1 MNILDAVDAVSLRKD
16 IPQFRA
22 GDELKIHVRV
32 IEGNKS
38 RLQVFQGI
46 VIRRQGDGVRETF
59 TIRKVSYGVGV
70 ERTFP
75 VHTPVIEKIE
85 LVKKGEVRRAKLYYL
100 RDLRGKAAKIRE
112 KRDGIEGYGDGILS
126 TPEAVVVVSEPVAV
140 SEPETII
147 FSMRN
152 KGSLLKELPI
162 LVIVA
167 LVVSLFIKSFLV
179 QFFYIPSGSME
190 NTLQIKDRVAVNKV
204 PFISDNI
211 KRGDVVV
218 FRDPNDWLPEP
229 YENSTN
235 QFVVKAKSALVA
247 VGVLPNPAKQY
258 LVKRVVGVGG
268 DRVVCCTKDGKLTI
282 NGVEVTVPKGK
293 LWVMGDHRG
302 ASADSRYHQD
312 DINKGFVPESKV
324 SGRVVGVIWPFK
336 NITYIPRVDV
346 LNN

>member
-1 MNILDAVDAVSLRKD
+1 
-16 IPQFRA
+16 
-22 GDELKIHVRV
+22 
-32 IEGNKS
+32 
-38 RLQVFQGI
+38 
-46 VIRRQGDGVRETF
+46 
-59 TIRKVSYGVGV
+59 
-70 ERTFP
+70 
-75 VHTPVIEKIE
+75 
-85 LVKKGEVRRAKLYYL
+85 
-100 RDLRGKAAKIRE
+100 
-112 KRDGIEGYGDGILS
+112 
-126 TPEAVVVVSEPVAV
+126 
-140 SEPETII
+140 
-147 FSMRN
+147 MRN

-204 PFISDNI
+204 PFVSDNI

-218 FRDPNDWLPEP
+218 FRDPNNWLPEP
-229 YENSTN
+229 YDSTTN
-235 QFVVKAKSALVA
+235 QFVAKAKSALVT

-282 NGVEVTVPKGK
+282 NGVEVTEPYIFAGNKPSEMNFDVTVPKDK

-302 ASADSRYHQD
+302 ASADSRYHQE
-312 DINKGFVPESKV
+312 DINKGFVPLSKV
-324 SGRVVGVIWPFK
+324 TGRVVGVIWPFK

-346 LNN
+346 LNK